1 MYTCGVRLHGC
12 DASTMSDLL
21 RNTKCEAK
29 NTVDNGDEG
38 GGGSGEGG
46 AEYEQG
52 KSETMAENE
61 G

>member
-1 MYTCGVRLHGC
+1 
-12 DASTMSDLL
+12 MSDLL

-52 KSETMAENE
+52 KSDTMAENE